1 MKMSVSITH
10 RPGFCLDPRR
20 AHPED
25 SQHEEKFHTWTKDYA
40 LNLVFYGKSLESLF
54 QRPVAITACAFTTP
68 QKKREKRNSKKSAS
82 HTTMNAPK

>member
-40 LNLVFYGKSLESLF
+40 LKLALYGKSLEALFKDLSQSQLVPSLHLK
-54 QRPVAITACAFTTP
+54 R
-68 QKKREKRNSKKSAS
+68 REKKETAKKVP
-82 HTTMNAPK
+82 HTPR